1 MTASA
6 SPPPTFDAARAVL
19 ALDTS
24 AGQCSVA
31 LRWGLRE
38 AYRVAP
44 MTQGHSRVLL
54 GMIDAVMVELG
65 CDATHIAAVGYGS
78 GPGSFTGLRVACGV
92 AQGLALG
99 WDCPVVAVDTPCA
112 LAVQA
117 ALARD
122 PDRARPDDLIAV
134 ALDLRMHEFCCALF
148 QADVILDAQAW
159 PQPIGGLQLGPQA
172 QAVALFASHV
182 PGGESAP
189 GAQPMSS
196 DALGHARSPAGWLA
210 GDGFDVGE
218 ALRAWSA
225 PLVQAGRRPM
235 QAVQPDARAV
245 AHLAARGLML
255 GRGLDAADAAPFYLR
270 DKVALDVTEQAALRA
285 ARAATAV
292 APPAAAPAS
301 SSHSPPG

>member
-1 MTASA
+1 MTGSA
-6 SPPPTFDAARAVL
+6 LPSPTFDAPQAVL
-19 ALDTS
+19 GLDTS

-31 LRWGLRE
+31 LRWGPRE
-38 AYRVAP
+38 AYRVTP

-65 CDATHIAAVGYGS
+65 CDGRQIAAVGYGS

-112 LAVQA
+112 LALQA

-122 PDRARPDDLIAV
+122 PDHARPDDLIAV
-134 ALDLRMHEFCCALF
+134 ALDLRMHEFCCTLF
-148 QADVILDAQAW
+148 QADAILDAQAW
-159 PQPIGGLQLGPQA
+159 PQPIGGLHLGPQA
-172 QAVALFASHV
+172 QAVALFSAQVSEGAESRGLQPV
-182 PGGESAP
+182 GGGAPPGSGWSA
-189 GAQPMSS
+189 
-196 DALGHARSPAGWLA
+196 LWLA

-218 ALRAWSA
+218 ALRAWSG
-225 PLVQAGRRPM
+225 PLVQAGRRPLP
-235 QAVQPDARAV
+235 AVQPDARAV
-245 AHLAARGLML
+245 AQLAARGLML

-285 ARAATAV
+285 ARAANS
-292 APPAAAPAS
+292 PATSAAPS
-301 SSHSPPG
+301 SGTPG